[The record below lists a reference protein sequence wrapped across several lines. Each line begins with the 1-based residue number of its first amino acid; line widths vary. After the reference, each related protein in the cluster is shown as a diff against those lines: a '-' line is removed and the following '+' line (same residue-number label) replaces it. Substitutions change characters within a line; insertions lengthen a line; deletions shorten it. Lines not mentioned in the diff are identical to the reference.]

1 MAGFPGCTENHTSRL
16 WKRRRRS
23 ESFITGI
30 DKRRCPPPVEDVSAG
45 ARTLRADDFHV
56 EMSQSAGD
64 GQSQDDHG
72 LYGERVPVQVVVE
85 RAVLVVLGHQ
95 PELRPGAAVCSSRR
109 HKHSVLRC
117 LRQTA
122 VFPPPPSLES
132 HNLCCRRR

>member
-1 MAGFPGCTENHTSRL
+1 MS
-16 WKRRRRS
+16 S
-23 ESFITGI
+23 TGG
-30 DKRRCPPPVEDVSAG
+30 P
-45 ARTLRADDFHV
+45 TLRADDFHV
-56 EMSQSAGD
+56 EVSQTAGD

-72 LYGERVPVQVVVE
+72 LNGERVPVQVVVE

-109 HKHSVLRC
+109 HKQSVLRR

-122 VFPPPPSLES
+122 VSPPLES